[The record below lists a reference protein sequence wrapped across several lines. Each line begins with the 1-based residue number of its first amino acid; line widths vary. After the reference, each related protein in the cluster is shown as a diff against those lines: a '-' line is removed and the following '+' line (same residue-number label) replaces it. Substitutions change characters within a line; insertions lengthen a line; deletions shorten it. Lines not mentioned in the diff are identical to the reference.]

1 MYLCTCVCVV
11 YSTAR
16 AARRVRPG
24 GELPRLPGQLRP
36 PHAPALRKQPLAAMP
51 GRDKSATIEAR
62 QEGGAM
68 LRQHYEDHFLA
79 LIQNA
84 KPIEV
89 KSGAQGGSKSSSQP
103 KK

>member
-1 MYLCTCVCVV
+1 
-11 YSTAR
+11 
-16 AARRVRPG
+16 
-24 GELPRLPGQLRP
+24 
-36 PHAPALRKQPLAAMP
+36 MP

-89 KSGAQGGSKSSSQP
+89 KSGDQGGSKSSSQP